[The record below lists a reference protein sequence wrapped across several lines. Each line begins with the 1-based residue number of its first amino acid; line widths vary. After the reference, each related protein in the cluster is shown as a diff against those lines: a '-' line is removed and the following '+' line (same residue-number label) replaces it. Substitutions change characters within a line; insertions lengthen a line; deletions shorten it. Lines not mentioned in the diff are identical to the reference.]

1 MAQVAGTTD
10 TYASKGIREDLQDK
24 IFMISKADTPFMTAI
39 GTGSASSTR
48 HEWQT
53 DALAAPD
60 TTNAQIEG
68 DTYAYAIATPPVRLG
83 NYTQISRKPVL
94 ISGTLEAVK
103 KAGRTSEMKYQAMKQ
118 GMALKRDMEAI
129 LTSAQASNAGS
140 AAGGAARRTAGFQ
153 AFLMTNVSR
162 GAGGANGGFN
172 AGSGLVTAPTAGT
185 ARTMTET
192 MVKDMQQSAYTAGG
206 NPDVIM
212 LPPTQKR
219 SFSAFTGI
227 AQQRHEV
234 KGNRMATI
242 IGGADVYVGDFG
254 ELTAV
259 PNRQMAA
266 GTALGIDPQMAS
278 VDYLRRMFVD
288 KPAKDGDAFKRMMV
302 VEYCLA
308 VLNEAAHFAIAD
320 LT

>member
-10 TYASKGIREDLQDK
+10 TYVSKGIREDLQDK
-24 IFMISKADTPFMTAI
+24 IFMISKADTPFMTAV
-39 GTGSASSTR
+39 GTGTATSTR

-53 DALAAPD
+53 DVLAAAD

-68 DTYAYAIATPPVRLG
+68 DTYAYAIALAPTRVG

-94 ISGTLEAVK
+94 ISGTLEVVK
-103 KAGRTSEMKYQAMKQ
+103 KAGRSSEMKYQAMKQ
-118 GMALKRDMEAI
+118 GMNLKRDMEAI

-140 AAGGAARRTAGFQ
+140 AAGGAARKTAGFQ
-153 AFLMTNVSR
+153 AFLTTNTSR
-162 GAGGANGGFN
+162 GTGGANGGFN
-172 AGSGLVTAPTAGT
+172 SGTGLVAAPTAGT
-185 ARTMTET
+185 ARTLTET
-192 MVKDMQQSAYTAGG
+192 MVKDMQQSSYIAGG
-206 NPDVIM
+206 NPDVLM
-212 LPPTQKR
+212 LPPAQKR

-227 AQQRHEV
+227 AQSRRET
-234 KGNRMATI
+234 GNRLATI

-254 ELTAV
+254 ELTTV
-259 PNRQMAA
+259 PNRQMTP
-266 GTALGIDPQMAS
+266 GVALGIDPSFVS

-302 VEYCLA
+302 VEYTLA
-308 VLNEAAHFAIAD
+308 VLNEAANFLIAD